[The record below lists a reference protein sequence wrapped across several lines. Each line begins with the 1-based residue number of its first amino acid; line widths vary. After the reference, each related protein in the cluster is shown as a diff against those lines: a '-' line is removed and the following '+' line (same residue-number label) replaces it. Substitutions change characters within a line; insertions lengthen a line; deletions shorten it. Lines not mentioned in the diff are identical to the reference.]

1 MKIEKIRIQNF
12 RSLHNIELDNI
23 PSLAVFVGENGS
35 GKSTIFQVFAFL
47 KDALKNNI
55 NTALQKLGGY
65 DEVATRGHT
74 AEPILI
80 EIQFRMQIVN
90 YSRLVTYHL
99 EIVKDSEDKIVI
111 KREILKY
118 KRGSHGSPYH
128 FLDFSY
134 GKGFAISNE
143 EDFSKPDTELT
154 KEEQNLSSSDIL
166 AIKGLG
172 QFLKFKAASAFRNL
186 IENWHVSDF
195 HIMAARQIV
204 DIGFAEH
211 LSESGANL
219 ALVTQYLSK
228 SKPDIFK
235 KIIEKFQMSIPGMDA
250 VEAEVTPDGR
260 VLLKFKDGSVKE
272 PFIARYV
279 SDGTIKMFA
288 YLVLLYDPKPHPF
301 LCIEEPENQLYPH
314 LFYNLVDE
322 LRQYAQKGGQVFVSS
337 HSPDLLH
344 HVKIEEAFFLK
355 KEKCKTKVYPI
366 QKNENIKSLIEAG
379 DKLGWLW
386 TQGALSDNK

>member
-1 MKIEKIRIQNF
+1 M
-12 RSLHNIELDNI
+12 
-23 PSLAVFVGENGS
+23 
-35 GKSTIFQVFAFL
+35 
-47 KDALKNNI
+47 
-55 NTALQKLGGY
+55 
-65 DEVATRGHT
+65 
-74 AEPILI
+74 
-80 EIQFRMQIVN
+80 
-90 YSRLVTYHL
+90 
-99 EIVKDSEDKIVI
+99 
-111 KREILKY
+111 
-118 KRGSHGSPYH
+118 
-128 FLDFSY
+128 
-134 GKGFAISNE
+134 
-143 EDFSKPDTELT
+143 
-154 KEEQNLSSSDIL
+154 
-166 AIKGLG
+166 
-172 QFLKFKAASAFRNL
+172 
-186 IENWHVSDF
+186 
-195 HIMAARQIV
+195 
-204 DIGFAEH
+204 
-211 LSESGANL
+211 
-219 ALVTQYLSK
+219 TQYLSK

-337 HSPDLLH
+337 HSPDLLN